1 MKLRVTDKLFS
12 LYIRT
17 RDDWTCQRPSCGKYY
32 PPPTQALHNSHF
44 HTRAKETVRFDV
56 DNCIALCY
64 GCHRYLDGHKVEY
77 AEFKIKQ
84 LGRTRFDAL
93 MIRANQ
99 IGKRDDKLQKIR
111 LKKMLEN
118 IMSE

>member
-1 MKLRVTDKLFS
+1 MKLRVVDKLFS

-17 RDDWTCQRPSCGKYY
+17 RDSWNCQRCGKHHA
-32 PPPTQALHNSHF
+32 PPTQALHNSHF

-64 GCHRYLDGHKVEY
+64 GCHRYLDGHKNEY
-77 AEFKIKQ
+77 EDFKIKQ
-84 LGRTRFDAL
+84 LGRIKYDSL

-99 IGKRDDKLQKIR
+99 IGKLDDKLQNIR

-118 IMSE
+118 IMND